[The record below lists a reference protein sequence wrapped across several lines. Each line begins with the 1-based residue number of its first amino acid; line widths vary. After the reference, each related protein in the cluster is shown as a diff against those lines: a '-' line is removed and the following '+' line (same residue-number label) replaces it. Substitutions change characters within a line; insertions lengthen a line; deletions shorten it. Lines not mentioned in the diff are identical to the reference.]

1 MAELVLKDVAK
12 TYGKSVPVL
21 RDINLEI
28 EEGELVVFVGPSG
41 CGKSTLLRMIAGL
54 EKITGGEL
62 TIEGQR
68 MNEVPPAQIRLAT
81 GALEGANVNAVHEM
95 SSLVAATR
103 AYDQVANTI
112 LREDDK
118 NELRKLA
125 GEDL

>member
-1 MAELVLKDVAK
+1 M
-12 TYGKSVPVL
+12 
-21 RDINLEI
+21 
-28 EEGELVVFVGPSG
+28 EGP
-41 CGKSTLLRMIAGL
+41 
-54 EKITGGEL
+54 
-62 TIEGQR
+62 
-68 MNEVPPAQIRLAT
+68 
-81 GALEGANVNAVHEM
+81 NVNAVHEM

>member
-1 MAELVLKDVAK
+1 LK
-12 TYGKSVPVL
+12 G
-21 RDINLEI
+21 NLSSARQDRHRTSRLI
-28 EEGELVVFVGPSG
+28 
-41 CGKSTLLRMIAGL
+41 TLQQQLDKIA
-54 EKITGGEL
+54 
-62 TIEGQR
+62 
-68 MNEVPPAQIRLAT
+68 RLL
-81 GALEGANVNAVHEM
+81 GALEGPNVNAVHEM